1 MATLN
6 ESQSGKAVK
15 GRTKK
20 PTPRVDLTA
29 MVDLMFLLTTFFM
42 LTTSLGSLNAADIVK
57 PDKTDTG
64 VVENYPESRT
74 MTILLGKN
82 NKAVC
87 YMGTIEKA
95 NMKVIPVATIQKEIS
110 ENERLVAETHQH
122 DPAKYMIVII
132 KPGKMANFQNFVDVI
147 DEMKIANIKSYAID
161 DDHIEEKEITF
172 MKMNG
177 L

>member
-20 PTPRVDLTA
+20 PSPRVDLTA

-42 LTTSLGSLNAADIVK
+42 LTTTLGQLNAADVAK
-57 PDKTDTG
+57 PVDCVDCN
-64 VVENYPESRT
+64 EPYPESRT

-82 NKAVC
+82 NRAVF
-87 YMGTIEKA
+87 YLGLPA
-95 NMKVIPVATIQKEIS
+95 SVNMRITSVGNIDREINKYKTMVASSQPSKH
-110 ENERLVAETHQH
+110 L
-122 DPAKYMIVII
+122 IVII
-132 KPGKMANFQNFVDVI
+132 KPTQGSIFKDFVDVV
-147 DEMKIANIKSYAID
+147 DEMKINDIKSYAID
-161 DDHIEEKEITF
+161 DKNLQPQEEAFLKT
-172 MKMNG
+172 NA